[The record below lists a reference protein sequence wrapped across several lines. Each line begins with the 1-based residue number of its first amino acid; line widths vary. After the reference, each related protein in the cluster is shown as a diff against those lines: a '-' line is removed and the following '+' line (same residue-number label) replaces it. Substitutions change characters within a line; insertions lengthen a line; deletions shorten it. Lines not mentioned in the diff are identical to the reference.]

1 MQTEEA
7 EAAMLQGR
15 TNTEIEAEMT
25 EGDLLASRGVVQL
38 RDQRYRLYSQTAAF
52 KLCFIIYKLCDLGQ
66 VT

>member
-25 EGDLLASRGVVQL
+25 GDLLASRGVVQL

-52 KLCFIIYKLCDLGQ
+52 KLCFIIYELCDLGQ